1 MIKLSINNQDIYLEK
16 NNKFVVTNSNNYLK
30 FIKAISSINNKEISS
45 EEIEVNGLKL
55 TDKNTLVIDFSS
67 ITSYCQM
74 VYGTSRI
81 KDEYIR
87 LKLENYEDR
96 DKKQIVLNNEI
107 LKILNSNYK
116 GLFNEDIN
124 VDLDKI
130 VKQYVE
136 VRINS
141 EKEFFKILKYIIE
154 KSAIKQYIL
163 IYSKA
168 LIEDLKINK
177 YIEEIDNEK
186 IVNIEICTENSTI
199 TQDDTITFVQ
209 EMFYQISGNELYKL
223 IQFQND
229 IENEKIEKYFL
240 KSIKYKE
247 DDSMEEIN
255 VKKQLNKICK
265 NRFKLIDFKD
275 FKI

>member
-1 MIKLSINNQDIYLEK
+1 MIKLSINNQEIYLEK

-67 ITSYCQM
+67 ITSYCQI

-107 LKILNSNYK
+107 LKILNSNYR

-130 VKQYVE
+130 VKQYIE

-154 KSAIKQYIL
+154 KSAIKQYIF

-186 IVNIEICTENSTI
+186 IVNIEICTDNSTI

>member
-1 MIKLSINNQDIYLEK
+1 MIKLSINNQEIYLEK
-16 NNKFVVTNSNNYLK
+16 NNKFVVINSNNYLK

-130 VKQYVE
+130 VKQYIE

-154 KSAIKQYIL
+154 KSAIKQYIF

-265 NRFKLIDFKD
+265 NRFKLIGFKD

>member
-168 LIEDLKINK
+168 LIEDLKIEK

>member
-1 MIKLSINNQDIYLEK
+1 MVKLGINNQEVYLDK
-16 NNKFVVTNSNNYLK
+16 NNKFVVTDSNNYLK
-30 FIKAISSINNKEISS
+30 FIKAMSSVNNKEINS
-45 EEIEVNGLKL
+45 EDIEVNGLKL
-55 TDKNTLVIDFSS
+55 TDKNSLVIDFSS

-81 KDEYIR
+81 KDEYVK

-96 DKKQIVLNNEI
+96 DKKQIVLNSEI

-154 KSAIKQYIL
+154 KSLIKQYIL

-168 LIEDLKINK
+168 LIEDLKIEK
-177 YIEEIDNEK
+177 YIEEIDNDK
-186 IVNIEICTENSTI
+186 MVYIEICTDNSTI
-199 TQDDTITFVQ
+199 KKEDTITFVQ
-209 EMFYQISGNELYKL
+209 EMFYQISGSELYKL
-223 IQFQND
+223 IQFQNE
-229 IENEKIEKYFL
+229 IENEKIEKYFF
-240 KSIKYKE
+240 KAIKYKE
-247 DDSMEEIN
+247 DDNMEENN

-265 NRFKLIDFKD
+265 DRFKLIDFKD

>member
-1 MIKLSINNQDIYLEK
+1 MIKLSINNQEIYLEK
-16 NNKFVVTNSNNYLK
+16 NNKFVVINSNNYLK

-130 VKQYVE
+130 VKQYIE

-154 KSAIKQYIL
+154 KSAIKQYIF

>member
-1 MIKLSINNQDIYLEK
+1 MIKLSINNQEIYLEK

-81 KDEYIR
+81 TDEYIR

-130 VKQYVE
+130 VKQYIE

-154 KSAIKQYIL
+154 KSAIKQYIF

>member
-1 MIKLSINNQDIYLEK
+1 MVKLSINNQEIYLDK
-16 NNKFVVTNSNNYLK
+16 NNKFVVTDSNNYLK
-30 FIKAISSINNKEISS
+30 FIKAMSSVNNKEINS
-45 EEIEVNGLKL
+45 EDIEVNGLKL

-81 KDEYIR
+81 KDEYVK

-96 DKKQIVLNNEI
+96 DKKQIALNSEI

-141 EKEFFKILKYIIE
+141 EKDFFKILKYIIE
-154 KSAIKQYIL
+154 KSSIKQYIL

-168 LIEDLKINK
+168 LIEDLKIEK
-177 YIEEIDNEK
+177 YIEEIDNDK
-186 IVNIEICTENSTI
+186 MVNIEICTDNSNI
-199 TQDDTITFVQ
+199 KKEDTITFVQ
-209 EMFYQISGNELYKL
+209 EMFYQISGSELYKL
-223 IQFQND
+223 IQFQNE
-229 IENEKIEKYFL
+229 IENEKIEKYFFDA
-240 KSIKYKE
+240 IKYKE
-247 DDSMEEIN
+247 DDNMEENN
-255 VKKQLNKICK
+255 VKKQLNNICK
-265 NRFKLIDFKD
+265 DRFKLIDFKD